1 MAETDNSI
9 AQRHAGFHAPEET
22 IFDLIKEHT
31 SYTAVK
37 RTKIVKGYDSEVYDI
52 ATREGA
58 SFIVKIKHYGELSYE
73 QEAWAIEMCRNGGIP
88 VPRIYALG
96 KVQIEE
102 KEREYM
108 VQEKARGQPLVD
120 RIERVSFSQINQIL
134 HRAGELL
141 RQIHQVRAGGFYHRH
156 PNTTW
161 DFASWKKLG
170 NSTVRE
176 RAKEKDCLLQAGF
189 SQSEVETMLHYLEV
203 YRDEFTCEQPVLCHG
218 DYILEHIFLDDELHI
233 TAILDFGEFLGNHPI
248 HDVAYFNAEH
258 PSYPLHALVEGYGDH
273 EMFRDR
279 FPERLLLHK
288 LGLHMGHL
296 AHEVREGMRPEAESR
311 TKRLGETLR
320 NLTKSL

>member
-37 RTKIVKGYDSEVYDI
+37 RTKIVKGYDSEVYDV

-58 SFIVKIKHYGELSYE
+58 SFIVKIKHY
-73 QEAWAIEMCRNGGIP
+73 
-88 VPRIYALG
+88 
-96 KVQIEE
+96 
-102 KEREYM
+102 
-108 VQEKARGQPLVD
+108 
-120 RIERVSFSQINQIL
+120 
-134 HRAGELL
+134 
-141 RQIHQVRAGGFYHRH
+141 
-156 PNTTW
+156 
-161 DFASWKKLG
+161 
-170 NSTVRE
+170 
-176 RAKEKDCLLQAGF
+176 
-189 SQSEVETMLHYLEV
+189 
-203 YRDEFTCEQPVLCHG
+203 
-218 DYILEHIFLDDELHI
+218 
-233 TAILDFGEFLGNHPI
+233 
-248 HDVAYFNAEH
+248 NAEH

-296 AHEVREGMRPEAESR
+296 AHEVRGGMRPEAESR